1 MPRRSDPTAPAVH
14 VADCPAKPVS
24 SPVDCAPAISAPL
37 APGLYVVATPIGNAG
52 DLSPRAADVLCRAD
66 AVLAE
71 DTRRAGLFFRRQ
83 GLTRQGRAGY
93 FSLHEHNE
101 AGRIPQVMEMIAA
114 GQAVALI
121 SDAGTPVLS
130 DPGFRLVRACRLGGC
145 RVTSL
150 PGPFA
155 PAVALSASGLP
166 PAPFTFLGFLPRQ
179 KGQAQKLLARHAA
192 SGASLIFFE
201 RKDRLAATLALAA
214 GVLGD
219 REFAVCRELTKQY
232 EEFILGRLGALTA
245 APLDVLGEVTVIIG
259 PEALAPMPGGA
270 DGADSA
276 VSGSAA
282 DPKAQAKAM
291 LDAALAEEKARGGK
305 PREVARRVVDRL
317 AGSVAGLTVKDVYEL
332 LKR

>member
-1 MPRRSDPTAPAVH
+1 MTPHGEVQTPAE
-14 VADCPAKPVS
+14 PA
-24 SPVDCAPAISAPL
+24 AL
-37 APGLYVVATPIGNAG
+37 APGLYLVATPIGNAG
-52 DLSPRAADVLCRAD
+52 DLSPRAADVLCRAGV
-66 AVLAE
+66 VLAE

-83 GLTRQGRAGY
+83 GLVRQAGRAGF

-101 AGRIPQVMEMIAA
+101 AGRIPQVMEMIAS

-192 SGASLIFFE
+192 TGASLIFFE

-214 GVLGD
+214 GALGD

-232 EEFILGRLGALTA
+232 EEFILGRLGQLSG

-259 PEALAPMPGGA
+259 PEALGQLSFGA
-270 DGADSA
+270 
-276 VSGSAA
+276 
-282 DPKAQAKAM
+282 AQAAGG
-291 LDAALAEEKARGGK
+291 DDPAAALEAVIAEERARGGK
-305 PREVARRVVDRL
+305 PREVARRIAERIPGLGVKEAYERL
-317 AGSVAGLTVKDVYEL
+317 KG
-332 LKR
+332 

>member
-1 MPRRSDPTAPAVH
+1 MARHDDITAP
-14 VADCPAKPVS
+14 D
-24 SPVDCAPAISAPL
+24 APL
-37 APGLYVVATPIGNAG
+37 ADSGPTPAPPVRPPLAAGLYLVATPIGNEG
-52 DLSPRAADVLCRAD
+52 DLSPRAADVLTRANV
-66 AVLAE
+66 VLAE

-83 GLTRQGRAGY
+83 GLVRAGHAGF

-101 AGRIPQVMEMIAA
+101 AGRIPQVIEMIAA

-130 DPGFRLVRACRLGGC
+130 DPGYRLVRACRLGGC
-145 RVTSL
+145 LVTSL

-179 KGQAQKLLARHAA
+179 KGQAQKLLSRHAA
-192 SGASLIFFE
+192 TGASLIFFE
-201 RKDRLAATLALAA
+201 RKDRLSATLALAA

-232 EEFILGRLGALTA
+232 EEFILGRLGALDA
-245 APLDVLGEVTVIIG
+245 APLEVLGEVTVIIG
-259 PEALAPMPGGA
+259 PEAFGPAPLVPGQLPGQGA
-270 DGADSA
+270 AG
-276 VSGSAA
+276 GA
-282 DPKAQAKAM
+282 DPKAV
-291 LDAALAEEKARGGK
+291 LEAALAEERARGGK
-305 PREVARRVVDRL
+305 PREVARRVAERIP
-317 AGSVAGLTVKDVYEL
+317 GMGVKEIYEL

>member
-1 MPRRSDPTAPAVH
+1 MRERDGLTAPAAPGAEV
-14 VADCPAKPVS
+14 PAEPVS
-24 SPVDCAPAISAPL
+24 SSANSAPL
-37 APGLYVVATPIGNAG
+37 AAGLYVVATPIGNAG
-52 DLSPRAADVLCRAD
+52 DLSPRAADVLTRAD

-83 GLTRQGRAGY
+83 GLARIQPEGDGLRG
-93 FSLHEHNE
+93 FLSLHEHNE
-101 AGRIPQVMEMIAA
+101 DGRIPQVLELIAQ
-114 GQAVALI
+114 GQAVALM

-192 SGASLIFFE
+192 TGASLIFFE

-232 EEFILGRLGALTA
+232 EEFILGRLGALTD
-245 APLDVLGEVTVIIG
+245 APLDVLGEVTVILG
-259 PEALAPMPGGA
+259 PEALAPLPGGA
-270 DGADSA
+270 EAAGA
-276 VSGSAA
+276 GIAA
-282 DPKAQAKAM
+282 DPKALAQAL

-305 PREVARRVVDRL
+305 PREVARRVVERL
-317 AGSVAGLTVKDVYEL
+317 NGTVPGLTVKDVYDL

>member
-1 MPRRSDPTAPAVH
+1 MDRSDDASFPAAQAAQEVH
-14 VADCPAKPVS
+14 AG
-24 SPVDCAPAISAPL
+24 L

-52 DLSPRAADVLCRAD
+52 DLSPRAADVLTRAD
-66 AVLAE
+66 VVLAE

-83 GLTRQGRAGY
+83 GLVRQAGRAGY

-101 AGRIPQVMEMIAA
+101 AGRIPQVMEMIAQ

-130 DPGFRLVRACRLGGC
+130 DPGYRLVRACRLGGL

-179 KGQAQKLLARHAA
+179 KGQAQKLLARHGAT
-192 SGASLIFFE
+192 GASLIFFE

-214 GVLGD
+214 GALGD
-219 REFAVCRELTKQY
+219 REFAICRELTKQY
-232 EEFILGRLGALTA
+232 EEFILGRLGALA
-245 APLDVLGEVTVIIG
+245 ATPLDVLGEVTVIIG
-259 PEALAPMPGGA
+259 PEALAPPAVLAGRDAAGEPGG
-270 DGADSA
+270 
-276 VSGSAA
+276 SGQAA
-282 DPKAQAKAM
+282 DPKAALEAV
-291 LDAALAEEKARGGK
+291 LAEERVRGGK
-305 PREVARRVVDRL
+305 PREVARRVAERVP
-317 AGSVAGLTVKDVYEL
+317 GLGVKEAYEL

>member
-1 MPRRSDPTAPAVH
+1 MTPHGEASAPAMQ
-14 VADCPAKPVS
+14 PAAVS
-24 SPVDCAPAISAPL
+24 PAL
-37 APGLYVVATPIGNAG
+37 APGLYIVATPIGNAG

-66 AVLAE
+66 VVLAE

-83 GLTRQGRAGY
+83 GLVRQAGRAGF

-101 AGRIPQVMEMIAA
+101 AGRIPQVMEMIAS

-192 SGASLIFFE
+192 TGASLIFFE

-214 GVLGD
+214 GALGD

-232 EEFILGRLGALTA
+232 EEFILGRLGRLSD

-259 PEALAPMPGGA
+259 PEALGQHTFGA
-270 DGADSA
+270 
-276 VSGSAA
+276 
-282 DPKAQAKAM
+282 AQAAGG
-291 LDAALAEEKARGGK
+291 DDPAAALEAVIAEERARGGK
-305 PREVARRVVDRL
+305 PREVARRIAERVPGLGVKEAYERL
-317 AGSVAGLTVKDVYEL
+317 KG
-332 LKR
+332 

>member
-1 MPRRSDPTAPAVH
+1 MDQHDTPESDLLAGHEAPAG
-14 VADCPAKPVS
+14 PA
-24 SPVDCAPAISAPL
+24 L

-52 DLSPRAADVLCRAD
+52 DLSPRAADVLTRANV
-66 AVLAE
+66 VLAE

-83 GLTRQGRAGY
+83 GLVRQSGRGGY

-101 AGRIPQVMEMIAA
+101 AGRIPQVMEMIAQ

-130 DPGFRLVRACRLGGC
+130 DPGFRLVRACRLGGL

-179 KGQAQKLLARHAA
+179 KGQAQKLLARHGAT
-192 SGASLIFFE
+192 GASLIFFE

-214 GVLGD
+214 GALGD

-232 EEFILGRLGALTA
+232 EEFILGRLGRLAE

-259 PEALAPMPGGA
+259 PEALAPLATGVGPDSGAGTDSDPG
-270 DGADSA
+270 
-276 VSGSAA
+276 V
-282 DPKAQAKAM
+282 DPKAVLQAV
-291 LDAALAEEKARGGK
+291 LAEERARGGK
-305 PREVARRVVDRL
+305 PREIARRVAERTP
-317 AGSVAGLTVKDVYEL
+317 GLGVKEAYEL

>member
-1 MPRRSDPTAPAVH
+1 MARRNDTAAPAAQASPRQEPSAQAV
-14 VADCPAKPVS
+14 PAS
-24 SPVDCAPAISAPL
+24 LPL

-66 AVLAE
+66 VVLAE

-83 GLTRQGRAGY
+83 GLVRQAGRTG
-93 FSLHEHNE
+93 FMSLHEHNE
-101 AGRIPQVMEMIAA
+101 AGRIPQVLEMIAQ

-179 KGQAQKLLARHAA
+179 KGQAQKLFARHAA
-192 SGASLIFFE
+192 TGASLIFFE

-214 GVLGD
+214 GALGD

-232 EEFILGRLGALTA
+232 EEFILGRLGQLSG

-259 PEALAPMPGGA
+259 PEALGPLPVGVAAA
-270 DGADSA
+270 DGADPQ
-276 VSGSAA
+276 AA
-282 DPKAQAKAM
+282 
-291 LDAALAEEKARGGK
+291 LELVLAEERARGGK
-305 PREVARRVVDRL
+305 PREVARRIAERIP
-317 AGSVAGLTVKDVYEL
+317 GLGVKEAYEL
-332 LKR
+332 LKA

>member
-1 MPRRSDPTAPAVH
+1 MDQHDTPESALPAGHQAPA
-14 VADCPAKPVS
+14 
-24 SPVDCAPAISAPL
+24 APAL

-52 DLSPRAADVLCRAD
+52 DLSPRAADVLCRAQV
-66 AVLAE
+66 VLAE

-83 GLTRQGRAGY
+83 GLVRQSGRGGY

-101 AGRIPQVMEMIAA
+101 AGRIPQVMEMIAQ

-130 DPGFRLVRACRLGGC
+130 DPGFRLVRACRLGGL

-179 KGQAQKLLARHAA
+179 KGQAQKLLARHGAT
-192 SGASLIFFE
+192 GASLIFFE

-214 GVLGD
+214 GALGD

-232 EEFILGRLGALTA
+232 EEFILGRLGRLAE

-259 PEALAPMPGGA
+259 PEALGSLAPRATGTEG
-270 DGADSA
+270 DS
-276 VSGSAA
+276 GA
-282 DPKAQAKAM
+282 DPKTVLQAVI
-291 LDAALAEEKARGGK
+291 AEERARGGK
-305 PREVARRVVDRL
+305 PREMARRVAERTP
-317 AGSVAGLTVKDVYEL
+317 GLGVKEAYEL

>member
-1 MPRRSDPTAPAVH
+1 MDRNDDASLPAVQ
-14 VADCPAKPVS
+14 AAQE
-24 SPVDCAPAISAPL
+24 ARAGL

-52 DLSPRAADVLCRAD
+52 DLSPRAADVLTRAD
-66 AVLAE
+66 VVLAE

-83 GLTRQGRAGY
+83 GLVRQAGRAGY

-101 AGRIPQVMEMIAA
+101 AGRIPQVMEMIAQ

-130 DPGFRLVRACRLGGC
+130 DPGYRLVRACRLGGL

-179 KGQAQKLLARHAA
+179 KGQAQKLLARHGAT
-192 SGASLIFFE
+192 GASLIFFE

-214 GVLGD
+214 GALGD
-219 REFAVCRELTKQY
+219 REFAICRELTKQY
-232 EEFILGRLGALTA
+232 EEFILGRLGALA
-245 APLDVLGEVTVIIG
+245 ATPLEVLGEVTVIIG
-259 PEALAPMPGGA
+259 PEALTPPAVLAGQDAAGGL
-270 DGADSA
+270 G
-276 VSGSAA
+276 GSAPTA
-282 DPKAQAKAM
+282 DPKAALEAV
-291 LDAALAEEKARGGK
+291 LAEERARGGK
-305 PREVARRVVDRL
+305 PREVARRVAERVP
-317 AGSVAGLTVKDVYEL
+317 GLGVKEAYEL

>member
-1 MPRRSDPTAPAVH
+1 MTPHGEASAPALQPTAASPA
-14 VADCPAKPVS
+14 
-24 SPVDCAPAISAPL
+24 L
-37 APGLYVVATPIGNAG
+37 EPGLYIVATPIGNAG

-66 AVLAE
+66 VVLAE

-83 GLTRQGRAGY
+83 GLVRQTGRAGF

-101 AGRIPQVMEMIAA
+101 AGRIPQVMEMIVS

-192 SGASLIFFE
+192 TGASLIFFE

-214 GVLGD
+214 GALGD

-232 EEFILGRLGALTA
+232 EEFILGRLGRLSD

-259 PEALAPMPGGA
+259 PEALGQLSFGAAQGAGGDDPA
-270 DGADSA
+270 ATLEA
-276 VSGSAA
+276 VI
-282 DPKAQAKAM
+282 D
-291 LDAALAEEKARGGK
+291 EERARGGK
-305 PREVARRVVDRL
+305 PREVARRIAERVPGLGVKEAYERL
-317 AGSVAGLTVKDVYEL
+317 KG
-332 LKR
+332 

>member
-1 MPRRSDPTAPAVH
+1 MAQLDDASAPA
-14 VADCPAKPVS
+14 ASPA
-24 SPVDCAPAISAPL
+24 APASSAPPPALTPL
-37 APGLYVVATPIGNAG
+37 APGLYLVATPIGNAG
-52 DLSPRAADVLCRAD
+52 DLSPRAAHVLTRAHV
-66 AVLAE
+66 VLAE

-83 GLTRQGRAGY
+83 GLVRAGHAGF

-101 AGRIPQVMEMIAA
+101 AGRIPQVMEMIAG

-130 DPGFRLVRACRLGGC
+130 DPGYRLVRACRLGGLL
-145 RVTSL
+145 VTSL

-192 SGASLIFFE
+192 TGASLIFFE
-201 RKDRLAATLALAA
+201 RKDRLCATLALAA
-214 GVLGD
+214 GALGD

-232 EEFILGRLGALTA
+232 EEFILGRLGALA
-245 APLDVLGEVTVIIG
+245 SAPLDVLGEVTVIIG
-259 PEALAPMPGGA
+259 PEAFGPLPQVPGQAAGQGA
-270 DGADSA
+270 
-276 VSGSAA
+276 AA
-282 DPKAQAKAM
+282 DPKAVLEAV
-291 LDAALAEEKARGGK
+291 LAEERERGGK
-305 PREVARRVVDRL
+305 PREVARRVAERIP
-317 AGSVAGLTVKDVYEL
+317 GMGVKEIYEL

>member
-1 MPRRSDPTAPAVH
+1 MPRDEAQTPAE
-14 VADCPAKPVS
+14 PA
-24 SPVDCAPAISAPL
+24 ALPL
-37 APGLYVVATPIGNAG
+37 APGLYLVATPIGNAG

-66 AVLAE
+66 VVLAE

-83 GLTRQGRAGY
+83 GLVRQTARAG
-93 FSLHEHNE
+93 FMSLHEHNE
-101 AGRIPQVMEMIAA
+101 AGRIPQVMEMIAC

-179 KGQAQKLLARHAA
+179 KGQAQRLFARHAA
-192 SGASLIFFE
+192 TGASLIFFE

-214 GVLGD
+214 GALGD

-232 EEFILGRLGALTA
+232 EEFILGRLGQLSAI
-245 APLDVLGEVTVIIG
+245 PLDVLGEVTVIIG
-259 PEALAPMPGGA
+259 PEALGPLPAGPGAP
-270 DGADSA
+270 DGAE
-276 VSGSAA
+276 
-282 DPKAQAKAM
+282 PKA
-291 LDAALAEEKARGGK
+291 LLAAVIAEERARGGK
-305 PREVARRVVDRL
+305 PREVARRVAER
-317 AGSVAGLTVKDVYEL
+317 SPGLGVKEAYEL
-332 LKR
+332 LKG